1 MHTTHQSNGFN
12 DVIYLDAVHNKYVE
26 EVSSCNIFAVF
37 KERGGV
43 RIVTPT
49 LRGTILPGV
58 TRKSVIE
65 LVKSEGP
72 DRKVVG
78 LELLDKGI
86 AREGCELY
94 SGEKKIGVVTSGTMS
109 PTLDKAI
116 AMGYVQNEYAKRG
129 TGLEVDIRGKRKKV
143 RVVPRRFYSRSQ
155 EG

>member
-65 LVKSEGP
+65 LGRMRGYSVEEADLSI
-72 DRKVVG
+72 D
-78 LELLDKGI
+78 ELLQADEVFTTGTAVVISPVGHIACGGKKRDYKGGQGDVAKEMYKALTDI
-86 AREGCELY
+86 QLARTEDPFGW
-94 SGEKKIGVVTSGTMS
+94 VV
-109 PTLDKAI
+109 DVI
-116 AMGYVQNEYAKRG
+116 
-129 TGLEVDIRGKRKKV
+129 
-143 RVVPRRFYSRSQ
+143 
-155 EG
+155 